1 MGLSVF
7 ETFKWLFLLTLLFSH
22 FVYAA
27 LPSSVADSYQLD
39 ENAALNQAAPG
50 LLQNDTDNDGN
61 TQTLEV
67 SEIQGSAELLGSQL
81 VLASGASLTVY
92 TNGSFLYDASTS
104 ATFHALQLG
113 ETSLDT
119 FTYSISD
126 SDGQA
131 LASSTVTMTIN
142 GNDIDRVPLAVDDQF
157 SVAEDSGVS
166 QLTLLLNDAIGDPPY
181 TIISLATGF
190 KDPEGDEVWV
200 ECSPSPLEDPEC
212 EDETDPLKVVLDASS
227 GTIVNRGGSN
237 GFEVNRV
244 ICSNCVDG
252 DSDRL
257 FTPGQNSP
265 EITYE
270 PRADFNGSDTF
281 TYTIEDV
288 DGQQSS
294 ATVTVTVVSVND
306 PPNIVAGLNGTM
318 LQGTSKTWNGR
329 YENDGLGDFGLAARV
344 FDKDNTIYDGL
355 GCDPGVDTCAD
366 MQDLYFSILSATGVD
381 TNNNNVGAIDPP
393 YCGNGDITF
402 TPPASFSGSVV
413 IKFDVC
419 DTNVCVVGAPRTSAN
434 CSFNN
439 HFTIQVNPIDGASAG
454 SVSEVLETDYDLAD
468 SPLEI
473 GISATPN
480 VLVVQ
485 DDSGSMV
492 WDIMTDDVANSGVAA
507 VETCRTYR
515 HRRRTRTSCSYSKKY
530 MHFPGNSYWNRWT
543 AQREE
548 NQPGKGLWR
557 IQNKD
562 FNKIYYDPAVR
573 YDPWVG
579 LNRQGQPFINSVFTS
594 AIRNPYVSGNYQT
607 TNLSTDNLARYYVW
621 TDVDDN
627 SQCPDSTSIGDTVN
641 GNLAQTYQYIDGPS
655 PITAPNDPCTEGR
668 LVQIK
673 GETGASEAG
682 AYPLGY
688 DDGSDT
694 YPKAETRSDC
704 LGAGFCTLAEE
715 KQNFANFYTFARSRE
730 FAAKSAL
737 GKVFGAAENL
747 RVGYATLNGTNN
759 NVPIADFNESPLT
772 GQKRTMLQALFNTS
786 SNGGTPLRRSLARA
800 GEYFRCQS
808 PNIMGQQGSPGDG
821 PGGCPILGAPLG
833 SCQQNYTLLITDGF
847 WNGSDPQI
855 TGNAD
860 SDGNQTL
867 TGSGASLFDQ
877 GQFAGCGNNSRD
889 CNRSLADVA
898 MYYYE
903 SDLHPLLDDDVPVTD
918 RDTQHAPSNA
928 FPNDKMHQHMSTFV
942 VAFGLEDS
950 LGSLPEDLTQSFNW
964 GYPDTS
970 EGKNN
975 DLRHA
980 ALNGRG
986 ALLNAKNPTEL
997 ETRLNAA
1004 FEEFSSGIGAAS
1016 AVSFNSQEIQNQ
1028 AIVYRAFYNIRD
1040 KTGDLI
1046 AQTFGDDGLITET
1059 LWSGAEQLDDI
1070 EPSDRNMVTFSPVD
1084 NQGVAFDRANLTADQ
1099 FNIMLDAN
1107 DTDIDTVQIDKRI
1120 DYFRGSVVNERPA
1133 GRFRERPSTNGRLGD
1148 IVNSAPVFV
1157 GPPNR
1162 SRRNRAPYPQGEN
1175 SYESFKVSKANRA
1188 SRIYVAANDGMLH
1201 VFNPATGDEV
1211 FSFISDAT
1219 QTGTFNNKIKE
1230 LLDFNYTHKYLVD
1243 ATPALDDMFIG
1254 RPAGSSGTSSKSWR
1268 TVLVGGYG
1276 AGGKGLFALDVT
1288 DPVRMTEANA
1298 GELVYWEFTD
1308 SDDTYPVDVN
1318 GNPLLNSAGLR
1329 RRDSQATPQLVKD
1342 LGYSFSAPV
1351 LAMSN
1356 VTDSQ
1361 GEREW
1366 VSIFGNGLN
1375 STAGIA
1381 KLFVLFAAR
1390 GRDGIWCH
1398 PDIVHGAAGALPVSC
1413 GANDQDFVKIDTGF
1427 GVTSSGPFAGIP
1439 NGLGAVRG
1447 IDVDSNGSVDYIY
1460 AGDAQGNFYRFDL
1473 CRADLESGDAH
1484 SGGLGE
1490 CKSGTQVYQQWNV
1503 AKIFEASYDSIPQP
1517 AINKPVVI
1525 NHPNEDGF
1533 IVMFGTGSYVRNSD
1547 RADSSVQ
1554 SIYGLWDRL
1563 GNSVINKAQL
1573 IEQEYTNVCG
1583 NIETSSGTSFTC
1595 GRTLSSNP
1603 VVYAVP
1609 TDSADSAS
1617 GVLGW
1622 YNDLDVPAFGLE
1634 VGIEFPG
1641 EKAVRNIQ
1649 LRGGVAFVNSIA
1661 PRAAASCE
1669 SSTGG
1674 FALAFCPSTGG
1685 GFSPAVAG
1693 YGNQGGYG
1701 NCISNG
1707 VFDLNNDGLFDSGD
1721 EIDSDIVLATRFDE
1735 AVPTD
1740 AAFFGES
1747 RVTQLSDQSLEV
1759 RLTNTSFGPNTGR
1772 LSWKRLK
1779 VSP

>member
-1 MGLSVF
+1 MGSSVF
-7 ETFKWLFLLTLLFSH
+7 DLFRWLILLPLLLSQS
-22 FVYAA
+22 VYAA
-27 LPSSVADSYQLD
+27 LPSSVADNYQVD

-61 TQTLEV
+61 TQILEV
-67 SEIQGSAELLGSQL
+67 SLVQGSAELLGSQL
-81 VLASGASLTVY
+81 VLASGATLTVY
-92 TNGSFLYDASTS
+92 ANGSFLYDAATS

-113 ETSLDT
+113 ESGTDT
-119 FTYSISD
+119 FTYNISD

-142 GNDIDRVPLAVDDQF
+142 GNDVDRVPLAVDDQY
-157 SVAEDSGVS
+157 SVMEDSGAS
-166 QLTLLLNDAIGDPPY
+166 QLTLILNDSIGDPPY
-181 TIISLATGF
+181 SIVSLATGF
-190 KDPEGDEVWV
+190 KDPEMDEVWV

-212 EDETDPLKVVLDASS
+212 VNETDPLKVVLDASS
-227 GTIVNRGGSN
+227 GTIVNRGGTN
-237 GFEVNRV
+237 GFEVNQV

-252 DSDRL
+252 ETDRL

-281 TYTIEDV
+281 TYTIEDA
-288 DGQQSS
+288 DGQQST

-306 PPNIVAGLNGTM
+306 PPDIVAGLNGTM

-329 YENDGLGDFGLAARV
+329 YENDGLGEFGLAARV

-355 GCDPGVDTCAD
+355 GCDPGVDTCGD
-366 MQDLYFSILSATGVD
+366 MQQLYFSILSATGVD
-381 TNNNNVGAIDPP
+381 SLGNNVGSIDPP

-402 TPPASFSGSVV
+402 TPPASFAGSVS
-413 IKFDVC
+413 ISFDVC

-439 HFTIQVNPIDGASAG
+439 VFTIQVNPADGASAG

-473 GISATPN
+473 GVSATPN

-485 DDSGSMV
+485 DDSGSME
-492 WDIMTDDVANSGVAA
+492 WDIMTDDVASSGVAS

-515 HRRRTRTSCSYSKKY
+515 NRRRTRTVCSYSKKY

-543 AQREE
+543 APREE
-548 NQPGKGLWR
+548 DQPGKGLWR

-562 FNKIYYDPAVR
+562 YNKVYYDPAVR

-579 LNRQGQPFINSVFTS
+579 LNRQGQPFTNSVFTN
-594 AIRNPYVSGNYQT
+594 AIKNPYVAGNYKT

-621 TDVDDN
+621 TDVNDDLL
-627 SQCPDSTSIGDTVN
+627 CPSNTSVGDTVN
-641 GNLAQTYQYIDGPS
+641 GKLAQTYQYIDGPS
-655 PITAPNDPCTEGR
+655 PIQSPNDPCTEGR

-673 GETGASEAG
+673 AETGAAETG

-694 YPKAETRSDC
+694 YPKAETRTDC

-715 KQNFANFYTFARSRE
+715 KQNFANFYTYARSRE
-730 FAAKSAL
+730 FSAKSAL
-737 GKVFGAAENL
+737 GKVFGASENL

-786 SNGGTPLRRSLARA
+786 SNGGTPLRRSLEGA

-833 SCQQNYTLLITDGF
+833 NCQQNYTLLITDGF
-847 WNGSDPQI
+847 WNGSDPHI

-860 SDGNQTL
+860 SDGVQTL

-877 GQFAGCGNNSRD
+877 GQFGGCGNNSRD

-903 SDLHPLLDDDVPVTD
+903 SDLHPTLDDDVPVTD
-918 RDTQHAPSNA
+918 RDVQQAASDA

-942 VAFGLEDS
+942 IAFGLEDS
-950 LGSLPEDLTQSFNW
+950 LGDLPEDITQSFDW

-975 DLRHA
+975 DLRHT

-1016 AVSFNSQEIQNQ
+1016 AVSFNSQEIQEG
-1028 AIVYRAFYNIRD
+1028 ALVFRAFYNIRD

-1046 AQTFGDDGLITET
+1046 AQSFADDGSITAT
-1059 LWSGAEQLDDI
+1059 VWSGAAQLDDI
-1070 EPSDRNMVTFSPVD
+1070 QPSDRSVVTFNPVV
-1084 NQGVAFDRANLTADQ
+1084 NRGQPFDSANLSADQ
-1099 FNIMLDAN
+1099 FNGMLDAN
-1107 DTDIDTVQIDKRI
+1107 DTDSDAVQIDKRI
-1120 DYFRGSVVNERPA
+1120 DYFRGSVVDERPV
-1133 GRFRERPSTNGRLGD
+1133 GRFRERPSVKGRLGD

-1162 SRRNRAPYPQGEN
+1162 VRRNRAPYPQGEN
-1175 SYESFKVSKANRA
+1175 SYELFKSTRASRA

-1201 VFNPATGDEV
+1201 AFNPGTGDEV

-1243 ATPALDDMFIG
+1243 ATPAIDDMFIG
-1254 RPAGSSGTSSKSWR
+1254 RPEGAGGADKSWR

-1288 DPVRMTEANA
+1288 EPGRMTEANA

-1308 SDDTYPVDVN
+1308 DDDTYPVDDN
-1318 GNPLLNSAGLR
+1318 NDPLLNSNGDLR
-1329 RRDSQATPQLVKD
+1329 LDSQASPQLVKD
-1342 LGYSFSAPV
+1342 LGYTFSAPS

-1356 VTDSQ
+1356 VTDSD
-1361 GEREW
+1361 GNREW

-1390 GRDGIWCH
+1390 GRDGVWCH
-1398 PDIVHGAAGALPVSC
+1398 PDTRHGAGGALLASC
-1413 GANDQDFVKIDTGF
+1413 GAQEHDFVKIDTGF

-1447 IDVDSNGSVDYIY
+1447 IDVDSNGSVDYVY

-1473 CRADLESGDAH
+1473 CRADLEAGA
-1484 SGGLGE
+1484 GYTGALGS
-1490 CKSGTQVYQQWNV
+1490 CKVGSQVYALWNV
-1503 AKIFEASYDSIPQP
+1503 TKIFEASYDLVRQP
-1517 AINKPVVI
+1517 AINRPLVI
-1525 NHPNEDGF
+1525 NHPTKDGY
-1533 IVMFGTGSYVRNSD
+1533 IVLFGTGSYVRNVD
-1547 RADSSVQ
+1547 RADPSVQ

-1563 GNSVINKAQL
+1563 GNSVISKTQL
-1573 IEQEYTNVCG
+1573 VEQQYTNVCG
-1583 NIETSSGTSFTC
+1583 NIETSSGSTFTC
-1595 GRTLSSNP
+1595 SRTLSSNP

-1609 TDSADSAS
+1609 TDPTDPTS

-1622 YNDLDVPAFGLE
+1622 YNDLDVPAFGMTTG
-1634 VGIEFPG
+1634 VEFPG

-1649 LRGGVAFVNSIA
+1649 LRGGISFVNSIA

-1674 FALAFCPSTGG
+1674 FALAFCPITGG
-1685 GFSPAVAG
+1685 A
-1693 YGNQGGYG
+1693 
-1701 NCISNG
+1701 NCNEIG
-1707 VFDLNNDGLFDSGD
+1707 VFDLNNDGLFDTGD
-1721 EIDSDIVLATRFDE
+1721 EIGDEIVFATRFEE

-1740 AAFFGES
+1740 AAFLGDS
-1747 RVTQLSDQSLEV
+1747 RVTQLSDQTLEV
-1759 RLTNTSFGPNTGR
+1759 RRTNTSEGPNTGR

-1779 VSP
+1779 VAP